1 MTTPS
6 RTGPVPAVGARR
18 TTITDVARAAGV
30 SIAVVSYALNGRP
43 GVSDRTRRHVLRT
56 AADLGW
62 RPSAAARSLRSAP
75 HSVSV
80 QAVGPEDA
88 GRATAVALGLRSALR
103 VADDAPATDV
113 VVDVAPDLDTAV
125 RDLEHAWTE
134 RRHAAFVVT
143 GLAHDDPRVR
153 TAHRDGVPLVA
164 LAPPVPGVPTHDT
177 AEGAAV
183 PSGAWFAG
191 DAEQRTAHYL
201 RTLGHDR
208 VALLARDAQE
218 HPAAGLLDA
227 LDAPDDGRAGPRT
240 GARADRVGYRTVE
253 DAAAGA
259 ARLLAT
265 EQRPTAVV
273 VDGDV
278 ALLAVLETARQR
290 DLSVPWDLS
299 VLVLEDSPACR
310 LVHPA
315 ATAVSRPWGELGAD
329 VAAVVRPLLGGAG
342 SAADAGAV
350 GAAGGSADDPDGPG
364 AVARLV
370 IRGSTAPAPA

>member
-1 MTTPS
+1 M
-6 RTGPVPAVGARR
+6 PAVGARR
-18 TTITDVARAAGV
+18 ITITDVARAAGV

-80 QAVGPEDA
+80 QAVGPADA
-88 GRATAVALGLRSALR
+88 VRATAVALGLRSALQ
-103 VADDAPATDV
+103 VDDEAPATDV
-113 VVDVAPDLDTAV
+113 VVDVAPDRETAA
-125 RDLEHAWTE
+125 RNLEHAWTE
-134 RRHAAFVVT
+134 RRHAAFVVA
-143 GLAHDDPRVR
+143 GLTPDDPRAR
-153 TAHRDGVPLVA
+153 AAHRGGVPLVL
-164 LAPPVPGVPTHDT
+164 LAPPRPGRPGG
-177 AEGAAV
+177 EAAV
-183 PSGAWFAG
+183 WFAG
-191 DAEQRTAHYL
+191 DAEERAAQYL
-201 RTLGHDR
+201 RELGHAR
-208 VALLARDAQE
+208 VALLARDVHE
-218 HPAAGLLDA
+218 DPAATLLDA
-227 LDAPDDGRAGPRT
+227 LDTLDTTVPGT
-240 GARADRVGYRTVE
+240 GLVVDRVDYRTVE

-265 EQRPTAVV
+265 DDHPTAVV
-273 VDGDV
+273 TDGDV

-290 DLSVPWDLS
+290 GLAVPWDLS

-315 ATAVSRPWGELGAD
+315 ATAVSRPWAELGA
-329 VAAVVRPLLGGAG
+329 AAGAAVRPLLGGG
-342 SAADAGAV
+342 EAAATDD
-350 GAAGGSADDPDGPG
+350 GAAPDEVRT

>member
-1 MTTPS
+1 M
-6 RTGPVPAVGARR
+6 PAVGTRR
-18 TTITDVARAAGV
+18 ITITDVARAAGV

-80 QAVGPEDA
+80 QAVGPPDA
-88 GRATAVALGLRSALR
+88 ARATAVALGLRSALQ
-103 VADDAPATDV
+103 VGDDAPATDI
-113 VVDVAPDLDTAV
+113 VVDVTPDRTAAA

-134 RRHAAFVVT
+134 RRHAAFVVA
-143 GLAHDDPRVR
+143 GLTRDDPRAR
-153 TAHRDGVPLVA
+153 AAHRGGVPLVP
-164 LAPPVPGVPTHDT
+164 LAPARAGGP
-177 AEGAAV
+177 GAA
-183 PSGAWFAG
+183 AAAIWFAG
-191 DAEQRTAHYL
+191 DAEERAARYL
-201 RTLGHDR
+201 RELGHAR
-208 VALLARDAQE
+208 VALLARDAHEDQ
-218 HPAAGLLDA
+218 AAALLEA
-227 LDAPDDGRAGPRT
+227 LDAPDDARAGRRPGT
-240 GARADRVGYRTVE
+240 GATADRVEYRTVE

-265 EQRPTAVV
+265 EDRPTAVIA
-273 VDGDV
+273 DGDV

-290 DLSVPWDLS
+290 SLTVPWDLS
-299 VLVLEDSPACR
+299 VLVLEDSAVCR

-315 ATAVSRPWGELGAD
+315 VTAVARPWEELGA
-329 VAAVVRPLLGGAG
+329 AAAVVVRPLLGGGDAL
-342 SAADAGAV
+342 AADDRERRAGT
-350 GAAGGSADDPDGPG
+350 PD

>member
-18 TTITDVARAAGV
+18 ITITDVARAAGV

-80 QAVGPEDA
+80 QAVGPADA
-88 GRATAVALGLRSALR
+88 ARATAVALGLRSALQ
-103 VADDAPATDV
+103 VGDDAPATDV
-113 VVDVAPDLDTAV
+113 VVDVAPDRDAAA

-134 RRHAAFVVT
+134 RRHAAFVVA
-143 GLAHDDPRVR
+143 GLTRDDPRAR
-153 TAHRDGVPLVA
+153 AARHGGVPLVP
-164 LAPPVPGVPTHDT
+164 LAPSRAAGPC
-177 AEGAAV
+177 AAAGAV
-183 PSGAWFAG
+183 WFAG
-191 DAEQRTAHYL
+191 DADERAARYL
-201 RTLGHDR
+201 RELGHAR
-208 VALLARDAQE
+208 LALLARDAHE
-218 HPAAGLLDA
+218 DRSAALLDA
-227 LDAPDDGRAGPRT
+227 LDALDEAQAGLRS
-240 GARADRVGYRTVE
+240 RVAATVERVEYRTVE

-265 EQRPTAVV
+265 EDRPTAVV
-273 VDGDV
+273 ADGDV

-290 DLSVPWDLS
+290 GLSVPWDLS
-299 VLVLEDSPACR
+299 VLVLEDSAVCR

-315 ATAVSRPWGELGAD
+315 ATAVARPWEELGA
-329 VAAVVRPLLGGAG
+329 AAAAAVRPLLGGGEPTTTDDHDGRAG
-342 SAADAGAV
+342 TTV
-350 GAAGGSADDPDGPG
+350 P
-364 AVARLV
+364 VARLV
-370 IRGSTAPAPA
+370 MRGSTAPAPA

>member
-1 MTTPS
+1 M
-6 RTGPVPAVGARR
+6 PAVGTRR
-18 TTITDVARAAGV
+18 ITITDVARAAGV

-80 QAVGPEDA
+80 QAVGAADA
-88 GRATAVALGLRSALR
+88 VRATAVALGLRSALQ
-103 VADDAPATDV
+103 VGDDAPATDV
-113 VVDVAPDLDTAV
+113 VVDVAPDRDAAA

-134 RRHAAFVVT
+134 RRHAAFVVA
-143 GLAHDDPRVR
+143 GLTRDDPRDR
-153 TAHRDGVPLVA
+153 AAHHGGVPLVP
-164 LAPPVPGVPTHDT
+164 LAPPRAGAVG
-177 AEGAAV
+177 ASGAAV
-183 PSGAWFAG
+183 WFAG
-191 DAEQRTAHYL
+191 NADHRAAQYL
-201 RTLGHDR
+201 RELGHVR
-208 VALLARDAQE
+208 VALLARDAHE
-218 HPAAGLLDA
+218 APAATLLDA
-227 LDAPDDGRAGPRT
+227 LDTPDGTRPGPGS
-240 GARADRVGYRTVE
+240 GAAVERVGYRTVE

-265 EQRPTAVV
+265 QDRPTAVV
-273 VDGDV
+273 ADGDV

-290 DLSVPWDLS
+290 DLTVPWDLS
-299 VLVLEDSPACR
+299 VLALEDSPACR

-315 ATAVSRPWGELGAD
+315 VTAVSRPWAELGA
-329 VAAVVRPLLGGAG
+329 ATAEVVRPLLGGGDAG
-342 SAADAGAV
+342 VAADEP
-350 GAAGGSADDPDGPG
+350 DDDVPA